1 MENTIKLLT
10 LGFYASLFAA
20 SISLIIYMYTQIE
33 TLQDYI
39 DNHIVTKSVLEER
52 LIE

>member
-1 MENTIKLLT
+1 MDNTVKVLV

-20 SISLIIYMYTQIE
+20 SISMIIYLYTQVE
-33 TLQDYI
+33 TLYDSAKGYI
-39 DNHIVTKSVLEER
+39 TAKSVLEES